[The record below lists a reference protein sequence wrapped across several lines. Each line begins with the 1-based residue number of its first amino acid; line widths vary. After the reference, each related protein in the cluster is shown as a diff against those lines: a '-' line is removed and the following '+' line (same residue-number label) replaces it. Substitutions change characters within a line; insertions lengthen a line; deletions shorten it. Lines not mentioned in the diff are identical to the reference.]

1 MLVGPLCH
9 HVRVAASRFM
19 PSIPMHLRLGFA
31 TLLAVALPGPAHG
44 EPRPHRVVLSAAAG
58 ESAGPAGISLEV
70 PYSLG
75 THGERVVAVE
85 GELRLDPATLALA
98 GGRLVVPL
106 SAIRSDDAKR
116 ECHLREALGLDYT
129 RSRYP
134 RDHVCEN
141 DRLPASG
148 PDAIAFPEIVLD
160 LSRGGPLGDPAALDR
175 GGEVPVEAE
184 GTFALHGVTRPVRL
198 QLTASLDPSW
208 PGALRV
214 RGRHAFR
221 LADFGVVVKP
231 VKILFVKI
239 SVGDEVTAVVDA
251 RLVPLEPSRTPGEAR

>member
-1 MLVGPLCH
+1 V
-9 HVRVAASRFM
+9 
-19 PSIPMHLRLGFA
+19 HLRLGFA
-31 TLLAVALPGPAHG
+31 TLLAMVPPGPAYG
-44 EPRPHRVVLSAAAG
+44 EARPHRVVLSAAAG
-58 ESAGPAGISLEV
+58 ESAGPAGVSLQV
-70 PYSLG
+70 PYTLG
-75 THGERVVAVE
+75 THSERVVAVE
-85 GELRLDPATLALA
+85 GELRLDPATLTLA

-106 SAIRSDDAKR
+106 SAVRSDDPTR
-116 ECHLREALGLDYT
+116 GCHLREALGLDYT

-141 DRLPASG
+141 HQLPASG

-160 LSRGGPLGDPAALDR
+160 LSGGGPLGDSAALDH

-184 GTFALHGVTRPVRL
+184 GTFAIHGVTRPVRL
-198 QLTASLDPSW
+198 RLTASREPSS

-214 RGRHAFR
+214 RGRHVFR

-231 VKILFVKI
+231 AKVLFVKI

-251 RLVPLEPSRTPGEAR
+251 RLVPREPSPQGEAR